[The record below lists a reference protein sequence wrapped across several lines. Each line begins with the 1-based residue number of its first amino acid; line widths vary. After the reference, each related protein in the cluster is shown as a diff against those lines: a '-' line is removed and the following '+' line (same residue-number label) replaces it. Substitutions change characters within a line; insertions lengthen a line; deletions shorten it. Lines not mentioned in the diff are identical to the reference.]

1 MLMFPY
7 FNESHVLEAFPSFV
21 MMDYQVKYVESF
33 IIHSILTTLNF
44 IMYTAVVGPH

>member
-21 MMDYQVKYVESF
+21 MMDYQVKYVDSLLF
-33 IIHSILTTLNF
+33 IV
-44 IMYTAVVGPH
+44 Y